1 MWDLIKQTDRFNFV
15 NQSKIEH
22 VVFFADIQ
30 QNSNIWFYED
40 GQTMAGCLISHQLR
54 TIRHQMI
61 LNTKSGVSAVKRWV
75 STTDI
80 NMSPDDILISA
91 DVDEVLSREA
101 LHHLQ
106 YCHLVTS
113 VISGAVVMPMGNLD
127 MAFR

>member
-1 MWDLIKQTDRFNFV
+1 M
-15 NQSKIEH
+15 
-22 VVFFADIQ
+22 
-30 QNSNIWFYED
+30 
-40 GQTMAGCLISHQLR
+40 
-54 TIRHQMI
+54 
-61 LNTKSGVSAVKRWV
+61 KRWV
-75 STTDI
+75 STTDV